1 MYETRDGNN
10 ILKMSTYI
18 SELHR
23 GLFST
28 KVRFNLYNEKNTRD
42 IPQKLK
48 LFPLLIKLKTANND
62 YNKTHDRKTYSS
74 GIKKDEGLKDII
86 LKDYETFEEIIKK
99 IDENEQID
107 EETIINQNITLS
119 NKEIEQYLTDIDTTY
134 TILDN
139 WSTSVE
145 EQKEIYNLLFEE
157 PRETH
162 F

>member
-1 MYETRDGNN
+1 MYETAYGQNLVDM
-10 ILKMSTYI
+10 KYYI
-18 SELHR
+18 YELHR
-23 GLFST
+23 GLFGT
-28 KVRFNLYNEKNTRD
+28 KVRLNLYNEKNTRD

-48 LFPLLIKLKTANND
+48 LCSLLNKLKNANNN
-62 YNKTHDRKTYSS
+62 YNNNQDKNTFIS
-74 GIKKDEGLKDII
+74 GVKNDDGLKDII
-86 LKDYETFEEIIKK
+86 LEDYKTFEEIIKK